1 MEAEEAT
8 TMVKVLYAL
17 AALGSWWL
25 AFTATLT
32 LGYRAALRGE
42 ESKPL
47 LPIIAVLISTALMV
61 LFIVQV
67 ARQ

>member
-1 MEAEEAT
+1 
-8 TMVKVLYAL
+8 MVKVLYAL

-32 LGYRAALRGE
+32 LGYRASLRE
-42 ESKPL
+42 EEARPL
-47 LPIIAVLISTALMV
+47 LPLIAVLISTALMV